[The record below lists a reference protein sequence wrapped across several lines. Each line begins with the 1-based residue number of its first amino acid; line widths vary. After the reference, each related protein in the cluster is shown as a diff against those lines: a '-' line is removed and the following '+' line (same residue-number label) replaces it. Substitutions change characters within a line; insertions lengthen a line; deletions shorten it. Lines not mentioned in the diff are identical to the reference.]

1 METKLT
7 ERKKYWPAEWH
18 TYNVDNYEFNF
29 KCNYYEVS
37 GSRQAS
43 LWGHEVELWLDSNIL
58 MTNKISYYN
67 RTWETFQFQSCMQ
80 NAVYNYMKLLES
92 KLFAK
97 MRDESNVTRLKAS
110 DKEQAL
116 ANDSWYQTIT
126 KLYDLIRNGDKGI
139 ITENKEIKT
148 ENEDSTEDE
157 SNEEDVDM
165 TLISL
170 LDKAVSEVPTVG
182 VEDWGKDD
190 ELYFVAD
197 TITLVK
203 ELKPYEE
210 EIPKFYYENA
220 ASDDWSDGIETYL
233 EEYCGVNVDAGN
245 GGNTYNW
252 NASLTHD
259 LNFTTYEDN
268 GAFYVRIEIHRSGDV
283 RGNYTTSFLLKF
295 NEEYEF
301 MEAIQ
306 EACYECER
314 TLKLNDKTYY
324 IRVNFWSEYVD
335 IYCAETNE
343 SWDDVYCSN
352 IETMEEIIMNKEE
365 SKKVEAKEPT
375 NENIAETFK
384 NYNAFKANFGEII
397 IKKSPYDKNY
407 YIFRP
412 DRPGDNDYIHYA
424 STRDYIEGWLY
435 GAVQANNKVI
445 APSSDVKVTESFA
458 ENSGYSSELCQLFIT
473 LINVERHFDEI
484 AEYAT
489 DDAMYEFITD
499 KLKENFPDEKDLF
512 TAIIVDGAY
521 TNYPIEEIPN
531 LFADMK
537 VELPDKEYIAL
548 LCEDY
553 GYDFNDMC
561 NRLGI

>member
-37 GSRQAS
+37 GSRQDS

-80 NAVYNYMKLLES
+80 NTVYNYMKLLES

-165 TLISL
+165 TPISL
-170 LDKAVSEVPTVG
+170 LDKAISEVPTVG

-203 ELKPYEE
+203 ELKSYEV

-233 EEYCGVNVDAGN
+233 EEYC
-245 GGNTYNW
+245 
-252 NASLTHD
+252 
-259 LNFTTYEDN
+259 
-268 GAFYVRIEIHRSGDV
+268 
-283 RGNYTTSFLLKF
+283 
-295 NEEYEF
+295 
-301 MEAIQ
+301 
-306 EACYECER
+306 
-314 TLKLNDKTYY
+314 
-324 IRVNFWSEYVD
+324 
-335 IYCAETNE
+335 AETGE
-343 SWDDVYCSN
+343 SWDDVYCSD